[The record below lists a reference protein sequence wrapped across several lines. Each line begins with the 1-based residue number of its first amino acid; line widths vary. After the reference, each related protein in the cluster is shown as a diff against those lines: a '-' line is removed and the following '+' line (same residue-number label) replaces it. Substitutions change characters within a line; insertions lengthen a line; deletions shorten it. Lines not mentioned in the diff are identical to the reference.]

1 MTKKKNQIERPKYI
15 IKVSQNWR
23 FGPRARFWD
32 IMTWKESEDMKDGGY
47 WTSVTHG
54 LAYTKI
60 GMRWS
65 INRRL
70 KKMQFGYTD
79 KYFQLD
85 GSIFEGIK

>member
-1 MTKKKNQIERPKYI
+1 MTKKKQIDRPKYI
-15 IKVSQNWR
+15 IKVHQNWR
-23 FGPRARFWD
+23 YGHRARFWD
-32 IMTWKESEDMKDGGY
+32 IMTWVERDGSKDGGY

-60 GMRWS
+60 GMRLS

-85 GSIFEGIK
+85 GSVFEGIK

>member
-1 MTKKKNQIERPKYI
+1 MVKKQKEDRPKYI
-15 IKVSQNWR
+15 IKVHQNWR
-23 FGPRARFWD
+23 YGPRARFWD
-32 IMTWKESEDMKDGGY
+32 IMTWVERDGSEDGGY

-60 GMRWS
+60 GMRWA

-70 KKMQFGYTD
+70 KKMQFSYTD

-85 GSIFEGIK
+85 GSIFDGVK